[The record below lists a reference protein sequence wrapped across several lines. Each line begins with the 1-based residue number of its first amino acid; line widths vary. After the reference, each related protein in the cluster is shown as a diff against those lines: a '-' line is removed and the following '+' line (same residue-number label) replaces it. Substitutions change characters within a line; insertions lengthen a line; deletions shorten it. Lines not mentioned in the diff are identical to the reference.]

1 MGHVEPVMAGLLE
14 PGQYVPHLLAEGH
27 PQAENSN
34 EKLFKATPI
43 REVAVKQQW
52 YPKTT
57 NGS

>member
-1 MGHVEPVMAGLLE
+1 MGHVESVMAGLLE
-14 PGQYVPHLLAEGH
+14 PGQHVPHLHAEGH
-27 PQAENSN
+27 PQAEKSN
-34 EKLFKATPI
+34 EKLFKVIQI